1 MQKTVHYT
9 VLLFNII
16 YQQNRN
22 ISDLMENEVYIFT
35 VTAVN
40 QAGESMV
47 NTSVMVQTN
56 ESGKLK

>member
-1 MQKTVHYT
+1 MQKTVHCT